1 MSVCVIQFG
10 AGRAGL
16 QASVRGGDEAGHHI
30 FVVYLKNQLP
40 LYGEWRSKWTDG
52 GYDFDVETVNFGYVN
67 KENVGNRHADARC
80 KLSFEER
87 QITEQL
93 VLVPPRF
100 RRKAQSSWVWMV
112 PAAFADQ
119 NLSIYQLVGGLLG
132 CRPGHQTSIR
142 PHSPT
147 AAC

>member
-67 KENVGNRHADARC
+67 KENQRPP
-80 KLSFEER
+80 
-87 QITEQL
+87 QL
-93 VLVPPRF
+93 AV
-100 RRKAQSSWVWMV
+100 VW
-112 PAAFADQ
+112 AIF
-119 NLSIYQLVGGLLG
+119 L
-132 CRPGHQTSIR
+132 GHQRTDLGSWTRSRNRTRRAAR
-142 PHSPT
+142 PPSRFARHRGKCIFLRTLLRSMQALDAVCEP
-147 AAC
+147 

>member
-93 VLVPPRF
+93 VR
-100 RRKAQSSWVWMV
+100 
-112 PAAFADQ
+112 
-119 NLSIYQLVGGLLG
+119 SIFSTPEAVDGTAPFSTKGAKFLG
-132 CRPGHQTSIR
+132 HVYFIPGWI
-142 PHSPT
+142 
-147 AAC
+147 AEA